1 MNIGEICSRDLVS
14 VDADTP
20 LIEVAKAMRDEHV
33 GIVVVTKAP
42 AEEPVAAGVI
52 TDRDIAVRAVADGRG
67 PDTPID
73 EVMSHEVKY
82 CFVDEELEAV
92 ADNMGQIQLRRLPVV
107 DRNKRLVGIVS
118 LGDVAACVNKAAGRA
133 VSGVSKHGGPHSQSA
148 RI

>member
-1 MNIGEICSRDLVS
+1 MKVSEAMTADVRLVNPQQTIREAARLMAECDIGALPVGADDRLV
-14 VDADTP
+14 
-20 LIEVAKAMRDEHV
+20 
-33 GIVVVTKAP
+33 
-42 AEEPVAAGVI
+42 GVI

-118 LGDVAACVNKAAGRA
+118 LGDVAACEEPARTGKAVAGI
-133 VSGVSKHGGPHSQSA
+133 SMPGGPHSQA
-148 RI
+148 AH